1 MINSLRDIPVVSDTI
16 INQLVTCLANS
27 DALLRQT
34 GLRSMEVLGETVIL
48 PRPKIMA
55 ALLVVCN
62 DTNTENSILAK
73 K

>member
-1 MINSLRDIPVVSDTI
+1 MINSLRNIPVVSDTV
-16 INQLVTCLANS
+16 INQLVSCLANS

-34 GLRSMEVLGETVIL
+34 ALRSMEVLGETVIL
-48 PRPKIMA
+48 PRPKLMA
-55 ALLVVCN
+55 ALLVICN